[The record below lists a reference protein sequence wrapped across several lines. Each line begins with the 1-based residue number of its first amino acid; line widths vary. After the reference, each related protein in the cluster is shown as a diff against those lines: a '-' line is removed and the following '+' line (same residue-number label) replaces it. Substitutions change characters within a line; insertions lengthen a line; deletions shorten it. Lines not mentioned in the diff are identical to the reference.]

1 MAKEKK
7 AKPPK
12 VEKQKGRGSGGTL
25 SEEELRK
32 IVDRRKKDRPDP
44 GVDDSEQTARDA
56 RLVDDAYDKDNDK

>member
-32 IVDRRKKDRPDP
+32 ALDRRKNPRPDP
-44 GVDDSEQTARDA
+44 GTDSSEQTAADA
-56 RLVDDAYDKDNDK
+56 KLVDDAFKDDE